1 MTHLLSFASHFYLFA
16 AILYVI
22 YLVKSHPR
30 IAQVGRLS
38 LAVGFTLQTVL
49 IVRSFLGYG
58 YTPISNLAE
67 GLSFLGWLLVG
78 GFLIVERFYHLPIIG
93 TFITPLVVGVLLPAV
108 LLRDEQGHVANA
120 IKIPGMPVHIFIAF
134 AGIAA
139 FALATGVSVA
149 YLLMERQVKGK
160 KFGVLFSR
168 LPSLEVLDELSDKL
182 MRWGFVALSITMIS
196 GSIFA
201 HRAWGDYWRW
211 DPKLTLSLVG
221 WLVYAAL
228 VHARLFA
235 GWRGRRA
242 AFLTMV
248 GFVILFGSFVGLR
261 LFPTGLHGGD
271 FQ

>member
-1 MTHLLSFASHFYLFA
+1 MTVLLSFASHFYLFA
-16 AILYVI
+16 AILYVA
-22 YLVKSHPR
+22 YVVKSHPR
-30 IAQVGRLS
+30 LAQVAKS
-38 LAVGFTLQTVL
+38 ALAVGFALQTVL
-49 IVRSFLGYG
+49 IVHNLVRYG
-58 YTPISNLAE
+58 YSPMSNLSE

-78 GFLIVERFYHLPIIG
+78 GFLVVEHLYHLPIIG
-93 TFITPLVVGVLLPAV
+93 TFVTPLVVGVLLPAV
-108 LLRDEQGHVANA
+108 LLRNQQGQIAAA
-120 IKIPGMPVHIFIAF
+120 IKIPGMPLHVVIAF

-139 FALATGVSVA
+139 FALSTGVSVA

-182 MRWGFVALSITMIS
+182 TRWGFVALSITMIS
-196 GSIFA
+196 GAIFA
-201 HRAWGDYWRW
+201 RRAWGEYWRW

-242 AFLTMV
+242 AVLTMV
-248 GFVILFGSFVGLR
+248 GFLILFGSFVGLK
-261 LFPTGLHGGD
+261 LFPMGSHSGD